1 MAPTFPK
8 RPFLK
13 RRAQSDIPPRLAAPD
28 SQIDGIKLRENLTAI
43 AESGLQVRGQ
53 VLALLKSELDQ
64 ALGQAKELFTQ
75 ARIDGL
81 ECARLIAAIHVEI
94 VTALYDFTTIHVVR
108 ASNPTRAETMA
119 LCAVGGF
126 GRGEMAPH
134 SDLDLLFLMADKK
147 GSAFTE
153 NVTEYILYMLWDLG
167 LKVGHATRTIDQ
179 SIKLAKEDQTILTS
193 LLDLQYLC
201 GEEDLA
207 TALFSKFAKDITR
220 GKGRAYIS
228 AKLEERDIRHAREGN
243 TRYVIEPNIKEGKG
257 GLRDLHVL
265 YWIAR
270 FLDRDGK
277 IIDPQ
282 RAQDYVDMGLFD
294 ERAATRF
301 VRAAD
306 FLWRARIHLHWTSAR
321 PTENLSF
328 DKQTLLARHMGHASG
343 PVEEAVEKF
352 MREYFTNAREVGALT
367 RIACAKLEADNAIRL
382 PRGIDNILPS
392 SRRNLKEA
400 GLFLDHGRLSFE
412 DPMQLRDDP
421 ALIMRL
427 FSVAGQRNVDIHPDA
442 LNAIDFRRNL
452 IDNDFRRNPEIAK
465 IFDDILLKSKAPY
478 GTLKLMNEAG
488 VLGRYILEF
497 GGIVART
504 QFNMHHAYT
513 VDEHTLRLV
522 NYFHD
527 IESGE
532 LADENPVATELVK
545 GFSVSERRC
554 LYLTCLLHDTGKG
567 VGDQC
572 IEGARLSRRACRRL
586 GLTQDEIETVAWLVR
601 SHLDMSE
608 TAQRRD
614 ISDPETIADF
624 SGRVGSFER
633 LKMLYLLTIVDI
645 RAVGPGIWNDWKGV
659 LLRDLFRA
667 ASNYLDGKAELE
679 PSAKASAIKAQFAE
693 RLPGGMAARIAS
705 ITDELGDAYWL
716 GFDMADLVRHA
727 RFYAGALDIED
738 NIAVQTRVDKPRDI
752 TELWVLAQ
760 DRAGLFSDLTLA
772 ISACGASITGARL
785 YTGENGRVMNV
796 YYLQNNEG
804 LAFGRVSEHLLDS
817 LRARAHRAAVGNID
831 GLKIPTGLASKRA
844 GAIPVRPKVKFL
856 DTASGDA
863 CIIEIEG
870 RDRPGLLYALAASL
884 YEAELDV
891 LSAHVENVGEKA
903 IDAFYV
909 QRKDGR
915 GVSAGQ
921 RKKMR
926 SILLDILGHSQAPPR
941 KTAVA

>member
-228 AKLEERDIRHAREGN
+228 AKLEERDIRHARG
-243 TRYVIEPNIKEGKG
+243 
-257 GLRDLHVL
+257 
-265 YWIAR
+265 
-270 FLDRDGK
+270 DGK

-831 GLKIPTGLASKRA
+831 GLS
-844 GAIPVRPKVKFL
+844 
-856 DTASGDA
+856 
-863 CIIEIEG
+863 
-870 RDRPGLLYALAASL
+870 DRPGLLYALAASL